1 MRSLLLLTLCTLLA
15 CATET
20 ETATEEPVTPTPAIN
35 PMIRYQINAV
45 PAENGSYTV
54 TPELPEDGTV
64 AGGTQLT
71 IRATPAAGY
80 ALDAIYASRKGGP
93 WGFLHDER
101 FSNET
106 TITVEKDLTIGANFV
121 PAERTENLRVVHD
134 VVYAQPGVKELK
146 YDVFSPEGAAN
157 LPGIVIIHGGG
168 WMSNN
173 EDIMRG
179 LAREL
184 TADGDFVVFSI
195 DYRWVNEFDGDPEP
209 NDMHELIEDVFGAIA
224 HIQEHAADYGL
235 DPTRLAVTGDS
246 AGGHLSASAA
256 LLAPNIGEGGFGT
269 TEGVYEFRPTY
280 VPTGKSVGQ
289 VRKEIT
295 SAIRAAAPSYGPFHA
310 DGFEQF
316 VRQTERGYRD
326 GISPLAHVPNASE
339 RAVPMWIVRGAEDA
353 VVPDAAI
360 QPFLAKMTAAGQR
373 VEYVE
378 VPGAGHAFFD
388 WKPDAPTRATFE
400 ETGRTYAAQMRAFF
414 QEVL

>member
-1 MRSLLLLTLCTLLA
+1 MRPLLLFLLGSFLA
-15 CATET
+15 CENTTPSTSTGSSAS
-20 ETATEEPVTPTPAIN
+20 TAVN
-35 PMIRYQINAV
+35 PMIRYQITAV
-45 PAENGSYTV
+45 PAENGRYTIS
-54 TPELPEDGTV
+54 PELPEDGFV
-64 AGGTQLT
+64 AGGTELT
-71 IRATPAAGY
+71 IRAVPDAGY

-101 FSNET
+101 FAEET
-106 TITVEKDLTIGANFV
+106 TLRVDKDLMVGANFV
-121 PAERTENLRVVHD
+121 PAERTENLRVLHD
-134 VVYAQPGVKELK
+134 VTYAQPGVKPLK
-146 YDVFSPEGAAN
+146 YDVFAPEDAAD
-157 LPGIVIIHGGG
+157 LPGIVIVHGGG

-184 TADGDFVVFSI
+184 AAEGNYVVFSV
-195 DYRWVNEFDGDPEP
+195 DYRWVNDFDGDPEP

-256 LLAPNIGEGGFGT
+256 LLAPQIGAGGFGRT
-269 TEGVYEFRPTY
+269 AGVYEFHPTY
-280 VPTGKSVGQ
+280 LPAGKDVAR
-289 VRKEIT
+289 VRAEIT
-295 SAIRAAAPSYGPFHA
+295 RAIRAAAPSYGPFHA

-339 RAVPMWIVRGAEDA
+339 RSVPMWIVRGANDG

-360 QPFLAKMTAAGQR
+360 QPFLANMRAAGQR

-378 VPGAGHAFFD
+378 VPNAGHAFFD

-400 ETGRTYAAQMRAFF
+400 EIGRPYAARMRAFF
-414 QEVL
+414 DEVL